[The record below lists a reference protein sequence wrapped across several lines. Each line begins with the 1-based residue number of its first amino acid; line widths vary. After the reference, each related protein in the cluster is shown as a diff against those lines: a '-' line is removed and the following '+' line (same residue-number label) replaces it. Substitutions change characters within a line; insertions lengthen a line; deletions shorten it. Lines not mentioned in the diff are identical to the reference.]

1 MPLYHPQNLFRG
13 INPILNSHLIAGG
26 WHSFHTVHITD
37 LMKLLRKGLHP
48 LGYTADIEQS
58 LQIRR
63 DSTLIGTPESDVSL
77 YDLSAHPS
85 APTPFSGSPTERLM
99 PVLELLHL
107 GDDDIAQPRAVSIYT
122 YRQQPD
128 VLGELV
134 GWLEFLSPSNKPTG
148 QDASYYRAKR
158 LELLKKGLVFI
169 ELDYLHNT
177 PPTFDTI
184 TPYRLSHKGMADDFV
199 GHPYR
204 IVVMDTRPNL
214 QDGMAKISEWDVDSP
229 IPSVTIPLNRGDNL
243 TFDFDEAYQKTYRD
257 GLYGDSIDYTMLPV
271 DISRYSPDD
280 QARIYTRLYD
290 IRQHIPFPPP
300 NLPTLSLHE
309 AYTLWEKGK

>member
-1 MPLYHPQNLFRG
+1 MVLHYPQNLFRG
-13 INPILNSHLIAGG
+13 INPILNSRLIAGG

-37 LMKLLRKGLHP
+37 LMKLLRRGLHP
-48 LGYTADIEQS
+48 IGYTANIEQS

-63 DSTLIGTPESDVSL
+63 DSAIIGTPESDVSL
-77 YDLSAHPS
+77 YDVSKKS
-85 APTPFSGSPTERLM
+85 QYPTPFSGSSTEHLI
-99 PVLELLHL
+99 PVLDLLHL
-107 GDDDIAQPRAVSIYT
+107 GDDEIAQPRAIGVYT
-122 YRQQPD
+122 YQQRPD

-184 TPYRLSHKGMADDFV
+184 PPYRLVRKGIPDDFV

-204 IVVMDTRPNL
+204 IVMMDTRPSL
-214 QDGMAKISEWDVDSP
+214 QEGMAKVSEFDVDSP
-229 IPSVTIPLNRGDNL
+229 IPSLNIPLNRGDSLIFN
-243 TFDFDEAYQKTYRD
+243 FDEAYQKTFDD
-257 GLYGDSIDYTMLPV
+257 GLYGDLVDYSTLPDDMV
-271 DISRYSPDD
+271 RYSPND
-280 QARIYTRLYD
+280 QARILTRLCH
-290 IRQHIPFPPP
+290 IREKIIYPP
-300 NLPTLSLHE
+300 NELTLLPISN
-309 AYTLWEKGK
+309 AWALWGKQ

>member
-1 MPLYHPQNLFRG
+1 MPIYHPQNLFRG

-26 WHSFHTVHITD
+26 WHSFHTIHITD
-37 LMKLLRKGLHP
+37 LMKLFRKSLHP

-63 DSTLIGTPESDVSL
+63 DSTIIGTPESDVSL
-77 YDLSAHPS
+77 YDLSQAPS
-85 APTPFSGSPTERLM
+85 SPTRISGSSTERLM
-99 PVLELLHL
+99 PILELLHL
-107 GDDDIAQPRAVSIYT
+107 GDDEIAQPRAVGIYT

-128 VLGELV
+128 AIGELV

-184 TPYRLSHKGMADDFV
+184 PPYRLSRRGMADDFV

-214 QDGMAKISEWDVDSP
+214 EDGMAKISEFDVDSP
-229 IPSVTIPLNRGDNL
+229 IPSITIPLNRGDSLHFN
-243 TFDFDEAYQKTYRD
+243 FDEAYQKTYED
-257 GLYGDSIDYTMLPV
+257 GLYGDSVDYTTLPV
-271 DISRYSPDD
+271 DMTRYSPDD
-280 QARIYTRLYD
+280 QARILTRLCE
-290 IRQHIPFPPP
+290 IRQNINFPPHP
-300 NLPTLSLHE
+300 LIALPLKE
-309 AYTLWEKGK
+309 AQALWETSK